1 MSRADWNMKT
11 FMKGASILTISAIIV
26 KLLAAVYRIPFQNL
40 VGDKGFFIY
49 QQVYPFIGIFIV
61 WTSYGFAVAVSKL
74 LAGSTSEGEAKAIKR
89 VAFLYLAGLS
99 ISFFIIL
106 MTFAPFFAQSMGDPE
121 LSLTSSC
128 GCLYRARHAD
138 ASRIERFIS
147 IGRPDDA
154 CSGFKCR

>member
-1 MSRADWNMKT
+1 MWLFFVVWYTIVYLLKIERGAVMSRADWNMKT

-74 LAGSTSEGEAKAIKR
+74 LAGSTSDGEAKAIKR
-89 VAFLYLAGLS
+89 VAFFYLAGLS

-106 MTFAPFFAQSMGDPE
+106 MMFAPFFAQSMGDPE
-121 LSLTSSC
+121 LVSLLRTGAILFSSC
-128 GCLYRARHAD
+128 RC
-138 ASRIERFIS
+138 
-147 IGRPDDA
+147 
-154 CSGFKCR
+154 